1 MATNCI
7 QPGHVV
13 TVTATAAATAGKGHL
28 EGQLF
33 GIAAAAAEIGES
45 VDLHMEGVWN
55 LDKASGDVVTLG
67 APIYY
72 DTVAGVA
79 HTHADSD
86 SNSAGASTVG
96 PIGVAVAAAG
106 AGVTKVAVRL
116 GHVPTLV

>member
-1 MATNCI
+1 MATNMI
-7 QPGHVV
+7 QPGNVI
-13 TVTATAAATAGKGHL
+13 TVTATSAATAGKGHL

-33 GIAAAAAEIGES
+33 GIAAASAEIGES

-55 LDKASGDVVTLG
+55 LDKGSGDVVTLG
-67 APIYY
+67 QPVFY

-79 HTHADSD
+79 HTHGESD

-106 AGVTKVAVRL
+106 AGATKVAVRL
-116 GHVPTLV
+116 GYVPSLV